1 MKTWIRTL
9 LSPWT
14 SSSERNCFRF
24 SEVESLSFKSWEL
37 SVLFSSPNYPP
48 QRKPCSIRP
57 SVGTPL
63 CPSSSALQPALRL
76 HFWLFSWAHEP
87 TFWRAE
93 TLGLNFVL
101 GCVCTCVRCS
111 VFCGVSLQ
119 PLPSVGVF
127 SICLGTTEYQ
137 QPRLFVQFSAKNGFK
152 CYFACS
158 TLGRPQWWTGT
169 NPLTHALHL
178 PSGADKIKYEGG
190 ERSGILRAFCAEL
203 MLSPPYAFSG
213 LLVLPGSPA
222 PHFGP
227 PAGEGPAWVSRGAW
241 GCLSDT
247 EKGLENVISC
257 HFGCLFFNID
267 ILQFLLFFFFWPHG
281 TKDLPSPHQGSIG
294 SLES

>member
-1 MKTWIRTL
+1 M
-9 LSPWT
+9 
-14 SSSERNCFRF
+14 
-24 SEVESLSFKSWEL
+24 
-37 SVLFSSPNYPP
+37 
-48 QRKPCSIRP
+48 
-57 SVGTPL
+57 GTPTYLLACWDFGVKL
-63 CPSSSALQPALRL
+63 C
-76 HFWLFSWAHEP
+76 
-87 TFWRAE
+87 
-93 TLGLNFVL
+93 LGV
-101 GCVCTCVRCS
+101 CVCTCVRCS

-119 PLPSVGVF
+119 RLPSVGVF

-152 CYFACS
+152 CYLACS

-190 ERSGILRAFCAEL
+190 ERSGILPAFCAEL
-203 MLSPPYAFSG
+203 VLSPPYAFSG

-227 PAGEGPAWVSRGAW
+227 PAGERPAWVSRGAW

-247 EKGLENVISC
+247 EKGLENLISC

-267 ILQFLLFFFFWPHG
+267 ILQFLLFFLFLATWHEGSSFPPPGIHG
-281 TKDLPSPHQGSIG
+281 KPGVLTTGPPGKPPLWLLMSIYGYFSSSANNNNEDRFLTWWAFILNQVLCWGIYKYMYINIPCQPPLYLWAHRQSPTHTSM
-294 SLES
+294 